1 MGKGFKIRHDG
12 MDRFFNH
19 LFALAGMRPRRV
31 EARDPQE
38 QVMDGPG
45 TWTKCGM
52 CGDTTKPL
60 DADSLCPDCAS
71 DMAVDETERND

>member
-1 MGKGFKIRHDG
+1 MKHPGFDKFMDG
-12 MDRFFNH
+12 
-19 LFALAGMRPRRV
+19 LFALAEMKTRKAEPRD
-31 EARDPQE
+31 EQE

-60 DADSLCPDCAS
+60 DADSLCPDCAG
-71 DMAVDETERND
+71 DVAVDETERND